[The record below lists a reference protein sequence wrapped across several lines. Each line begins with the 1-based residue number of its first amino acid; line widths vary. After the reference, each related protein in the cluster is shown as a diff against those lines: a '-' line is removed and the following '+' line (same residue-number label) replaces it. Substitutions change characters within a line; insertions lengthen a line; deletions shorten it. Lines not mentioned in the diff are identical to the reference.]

1 MIVTVAFD
9 ITPPVWSVTVP
20 RMRPKLPCEN
30 SGRENRNTPSV
41 ANSRDVI
48 LRVRPQTHAR
58 SSDGI
63 ELIVSP
69 LREIEMGLWTRQP
82 DGKQPTAPHPKYGA
96 ELYSV
101 GVAKS
106 RNKLQKRFDRTA
118 RWSAPVSGSWQHFIA
133 LDASK
138 SACMIFPSALARDC
152 CGCSPT
158 TP

>member
-30 SGRENRNTPSV
+30 SGRENSNTPSV

-48 LRVRPQTHAR
+48 LLVRSEKDVR

-69 LREIEMGLWTRQP
+69 LREIDLGLWTRQRHGRQP
-82 DGKQPTAPHPKYGA
+82 PPPPPSERRDLSPFRRGKQRTTCQK
-96 ELYSV
+96 ELPPP
-101 GVAKS
+101 
-106 RNKLQKRFDRTA
+106 RLR
-118 RWSAPVSGSWQHFIA
+118 
-133 LDASK
+133 L
-138 SACMIFPSALARDC
+138 
-152 CGCSPT
+152 
-158 TP
+158 